1 MRNEDGSWTRFA
13 PGGPTNVAYR
23 HNNGVNLLF
32 LDGHVGWRKGPLP
45 PAGQAPELW
54 GANRR

>member
-1 MRNEDGSWTRFA
+1 MWNEDGKWPRLS
-13 PGGPTNVAYR
+13 GGPRNVAYR

-32 LDGHVGWRKGPLP
+32 LDGHAGWRKGPLP
-45 PAGQAPELW
+45 PASQDPELW